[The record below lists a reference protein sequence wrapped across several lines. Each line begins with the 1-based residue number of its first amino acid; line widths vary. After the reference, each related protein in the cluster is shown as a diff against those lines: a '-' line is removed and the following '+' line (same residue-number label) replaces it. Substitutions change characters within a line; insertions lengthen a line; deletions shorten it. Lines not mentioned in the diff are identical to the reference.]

1 MPNEPTTNGAHP
13 DPAADFARYKAEIDA
28 LLDQHIPAG
37 RPVALLQFPYDGNVG
52 NHMMWVATTD
62 YLKDRGIPVGYA
74 AHANNYRARDM
85 RRAIGDGPILFLG
98 GVTISRLW
106 PHHASNKR
114 EVAEQFPDNPIISL
128 PSTVLF
134 VDDAD
139 GKTAA
144 DMFGRHRNCVLM
156 TRDPVSE
163 GQARKVFP
171 DNVRIMT
178 VPDLALRLPLQPRR
192 GAPHID
198 ILWLAR
204 DDQEAAGFKPPPG
217 VHVFDWP
224 YVREGMRR
232 AYYALRVSGVLSKLR
247 LSPLG
252 SPAAPVLNAQIAA
265 AYRLA
270 SVDILRRGNEILD
283 EGRVLVTDR
292 MHPHILAALRGQDV
306 VVLPDKFGKNRAVYD
321 NYTKRFPSVFFASSP
336 EEGLSIARE
345 RARA

>member
-1 MPNEPTTNGAHP
+1 
-13 DPAADFARYKAEIDA
+13 
-28 LLDQHIPAG
+28 
-37 RPVALLQFPYDGNVG
+37 
-52 NHMMWVATTD
+52 
-62 YLKDRGIPVGYA
+62 
-74 AHANNYRARDM
+74 M
-85 RRAIGDGPILFLG
+85 RRAIGNGPILFLG

-134 VDDAD
+134 VDEAD
-139 GKTAA
+139 GRAAA
-144 DMFGRHRNCVLM
+144 DMFGNHRNCTLM

-163 GQARKVFP
+163 AQARKVFP
-171 DNVRIMT
+171 ENVRIMT
-178 VPDLALRLPLQPRR
+178 VPDLALRLPLQPRAGTPR
-192 GAPHID
+192 FD
-198 ILWLAR
+198 VLWLAR
-204 DDQEAAGFKPPPG
+204 ADQEAAGFSPPSG

-252 SPAAPVLNAQIAA
+252 SPGASLLNARIAA
-265 AYRLA
+265 AYRYA

-306 VVLPDKFGKNRAVYD
+306 VVLPDKFGKNRAVYE
-321 NYTKRFPSVFFASSP
+321 NYTKRFPTVFWADSP
-336 EEGLSIARE
+336 EQGLAIAKE
-345 RARA
+345 RAQA